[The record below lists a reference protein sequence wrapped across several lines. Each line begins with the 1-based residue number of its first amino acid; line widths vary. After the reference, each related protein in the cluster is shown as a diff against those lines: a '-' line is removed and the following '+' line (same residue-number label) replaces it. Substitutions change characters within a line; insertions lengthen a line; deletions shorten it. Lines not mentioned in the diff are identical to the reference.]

1 MSKQSLRSMELSDR
15 LLTVRRCTRSPSN
28 ILAACAPLV
37 LAACSA
43 SMAEPPAGVAELKPI
58 YVVTGDLD
66 HGMWELDLT
75 LLPGAAMGTGLSGGY
90 LQVSVVDLRPKM
102 GVLDTVSDRGW
113 NLVEFPPVLRY
124 PLEGGDVIS
133 VEAITGSWAT
143 VTSAADIRLIVNG
156 QVQPIQSL

>member
-1 MSKQSLRSMELSDR
+1 MTKQFLRSMERSDR
-15 LLTVRRCTRSPSN
+15 LLTGRRSTLCPSK
-28 ILAACAPLV
+28 ILAACAPLL
-37 LAACSA
+37 LAACSP

-58 YVVTGDLD
+58 YVVTSDLD
-66 HGMWELDLT
+66 HGRWELDLT
-75 LLPGAAMGTGLSGGY
+75 VLPGAAMGTGLSGGY

-102 GVLDTVSDRGW
+102 GMLGSTSNRGW
-113 NLVEFPPVLRY
+113 NLIEFPPVLRY